1 VTTGALA
8 GLRVV
13 ELGEFVSAP
22 YCGRLLAG
30 LGADVVK
37 VETPQGDSAR
47 RHGPFPG
54 DVPHPEKSGLFLA
67 LNAGKRG
74 VTLDL
79 DSAGG
84 RSRLGALLDA
94 ADGLIE
100 NLPIERLEAVGLTPE
115 ETGRRWPRLVH
126 VSITTFG
133 RRGPYARMRGQA
145 LQASA
150 AGAASITIGEPGRA
164 PLPLPVSQP
173 DYQGGVNGAIGFLL
187 ACLAR
192 DRIGHSQHVDVSTA
206 DVVAFYG
213 GITSTMYTAQGIPW
227 RREGHR
233 ASRSGGYYP
242 YTILPCKDGYLC
254 MITRSGHPWKKFV
267 DAMGSPAWTR
277 DPRYQDRALM
287 GREYP
292 DEVDAL
298 LAPWLEL
305 CTCDELLRMFR
316 ERGIPFSV
324 VRDAAGV
331 AACPQLAARGFFVE
345 THHPAAGT
353 LRYPGAPWRLS
364 RTPWRIDRPAP
375 LLGEHTADL
384 LGDGGASGWH
394 GDGGPPPRGAGVP
407 TPGGGASTAGV
418 IVGTGP
424 ARPTD
429 LRPLDGVRVVD
440 FGWVAVGPVL
450 ASVLADLGAE
460 VIKVESSR
468 RLDYCRLIP
477 HPVLE
482 DERHDQAY
490 ASRGHEIDAVPMF
503 HNYNR
508 GKLGVT
514 VNLRHPGAAALL
526 KRLVATADVVVEN
539 FSPRVLREMG
549 LDYEAL
555 SAVRPDL
562 VMISCSAAG
571 QDGPWND
578 LKTFAPSLS
587 SLAGLEALIGYP
599 GERVLGALAF
609 GYADPSN
616 AHHGCLAVLAALWHR
631 RWTGEGQYIDMSQL
645 EATVGL
651 AVEPLMDWFMNGRVW
666 GREGARHLSMA
677 PHGNYPCRGADAW
690 VSIAVEDDQAW
701 SRLVRAMGNAAK
713 LDDQRFATLAG
724 RRAHCPELDARI
736 AEWTR
741 ERPPWEVTEALQQT
755 GVAAFPVYG
764 LEEQA
769 RDPHFQARGL
779 LARPEHLRIGP
790 MPVFAHPI
798 KLSLT
803 PGEVRATAPMLGEH
817 NGKVFHEALGL
828 SPGEIERL
836 SAEGIIA

>member
-1 VTTGALA
+1 M
-8 GLRVV
+8 
-13 ELGEFVSAP
+13 
-22 YCGRLLAG
+22 
-30 LGADVVK
+30 
-37 VETPQGDSAR
+37 
-47 RHGPFPG
+47 
-54 DVPHPEKSGLFLA
+54 PHPEKSGLFLA

-84 RSRLGALLDA
+84 RSGLGALLDA

-100 NLPIERLEAVGLTPE
+100 NLPIERLEVVGLTPE

-150 AGAASITIGEPGRA
+150 AGAASITIGERGRA

-192 DRIGHSQHVDVSTA
+192 DRIGQGQHVDVSTA

-305 CTCDELLRMFR
+305 RTCDELLRMFR

-331 AACPQLAARGFFVE
+331 AACPQLAARDFFVE

-353 LRYPGAPWRLS
+353 LRYPGAPCRLS

-375 LLGEHTADL
+375 LLGEHTAEVFGGADAGGWRGRVPTPKAWVGAPRRGADCL
-384 LGDGGASGWH
+384 WVAAAPGSANRSGIAAASAGASTVGLGPRRTHADGVVRGEGASGPAGGAS
-394 GDGGPPPRGAGVP
+394 A
-407 TPGGGASTAGV
+407 
-418 IVGTGP
+418 
-424 ARPTD
+424 
-429 LRPLDGVRVVD
+429 RPLDGVRVVD

-450 ASVLADLGAE
+450 ASVLADFGAE

-482 DERHDQAY
+482 DERQDQAY
-490 ASRGHEIDAVPMF
+490 ASRATEIDAVPMF

-701 SRLVRAMGNAAK
+701 SQLVRAMGNAAK

-779 LARPEHLRIGP
+779 LARPKHPRIGP

-828 SPGEIERL
+828 SPGEMERL